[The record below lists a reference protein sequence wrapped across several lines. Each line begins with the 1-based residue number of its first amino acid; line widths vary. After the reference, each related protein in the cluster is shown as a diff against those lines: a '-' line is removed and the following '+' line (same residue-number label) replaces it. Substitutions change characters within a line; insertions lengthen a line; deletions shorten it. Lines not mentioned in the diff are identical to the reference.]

1 MDRIGAFNI
10 KEIGFGLICGIWN
23 GGVFLISLDG
33 TQNKNLVVPDD
44 GSRGAVTF
52 DRHFPLNVLRFTPR
66 CWRVTRLG
74 DTAVERTPPLWPI
87 FFCKA
92 VRRGR

>member
-33 TQNKNLVVPDD
+33 TENKTLLSQMMGVEVPSPSI
-44 GSRGAVTF
+44 GTF
-52 DRHFPLNVLRFTPR
+52 H
-66 CWRVTRLG
+66 
-74 DTAVERTPPLWPI
+74 
-87 FFCKA
+87 
-92 VRRGR
+92 